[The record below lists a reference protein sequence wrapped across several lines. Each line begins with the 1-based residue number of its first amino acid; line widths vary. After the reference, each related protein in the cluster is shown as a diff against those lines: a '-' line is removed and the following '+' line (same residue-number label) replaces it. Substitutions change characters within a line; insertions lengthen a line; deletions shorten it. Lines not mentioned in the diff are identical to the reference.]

1 MNKGFYL
8 KMAWG
13 NIRKNRNIYLPY
25 LLAASVMT
33 ALFYIQGSLCDMVD
47 ISGMKGKRMMS
58 SLLGI
63 STPITGIFS
72 LVILFYV
79 NSFVMKQRK
88 KEFGLYN
95 VLGMEKRHL
104 VRLMS
109 VEILLVAVFS
119 LVFGIS
125 GGALFSQLFFLIFYK
140 MIRMEADLT
149 MVIPRGAVIET
160 LTLFGILF
168 CLVLLYD
175 IVAVIRTRPVE
186 LLKSESQGERE
197 PKVHGLAALIGV
209 AALTGGYVIAQKVES
224 PMEAMLWFF
233 AAALLV
239 IIGTYGLF
247 MAGSIALLKWMKK
260 RECFYYR
267 PSSFI
272 SVSGMLYRMKQNAA
286 GLAGICILS
295 TMVMVT
301 IGASLCIFSG
311 VGEGV
316 REEYPREYFLQMH
329 YSEDL
334 KPETYQDTT
343 SDVKKL
349 VEAQMEE
356 NGSRVENMMS
366 YTRCNMVY
374 RKGKDGYEAEM
385 GDLADT
391 NDYENLV
398 YVQYLLREDYEAN
411 TGKKTEIPD
420 DVAAFYESEEGLIPG
435 ETLLFGDYSI
445 KGKRLEEP
453 VETAVASRYSGIKKR
468 VQVLLPGIEEM
479 EKLTESLGKNF
490 ETYYGLEEGEGPG
503 AMYFLGWNWY
513 FDISGKQEPAEE
525 FLEKLRS
532 SWETE
537 KASEWAYISTFQNR
551 TEEEEY
557 LFQEYGTILFIGFFL
572 GMIFLLATVLIIY
585 YKQVTEGYDDRKRFV
600 IMQDIGLSQAEVKK
614 TIRTQV
620 LLVFFLP
627 LGAAGLHMAMA
638 FKVLVKMMALFSAYN
653 IKLFS
658 LAYEEIT
665 LRQYSRYLIF
675 TVLGDHKTVSGFSEN
690 FLMEKSFWNR

>member
-311 VGEGV
+311 VSEGV

-356 NGSRVENMMS
+356 NGSRVENMLS

-411 TGKKTEIPD
+411 TGKKTELPD

-572 GMIFLLATVLIIY
+572 GLIFLLATVLIIY

-658 LAYEEIT
+658 LCIGLTVAVFALVYFLVYTIT
-665 LRQYSRYLIF
+665 ARIYYKI
-675 TVLGDHKTVSGFSEN
+675 VS
-690 FLMEKSFWNR
+690 KAR

>member
-149 MVIPRGAVIET
+149 MVIPRGAVTET

-260 RECFYYR
+260 RERFYYR

-311 VGEGV
+311 VSEGV

-329 YSEDL
+329 YYVESL

-343 SDVKKL
+343 SDMKKFIK
-349 VEAQMEE
+349 AQMEE
-356 NGSRVENMMS
+356 NGSGMENMLS
-366 YTRCNMVY
+366 YTRCNVVY

-411 TGKKTEIPD
+411 TGKKIEIPD

-572 GMIFLLATVLIIY
+572 GLIFLLATVLIIY

-658 LAYEEIT
+658 LCIGLTVAVFALVYFLVYIIT
-665 LRQYSRYLIF
+665 ARIYYKI
-675 TVLGDHKTVSGFSEN
+675 VSN
-690 FLMEKSFWNR
+690 AR

>member
-356 NGSRVENMMS
+356 NGSRVENMLS

-453 VETAVASRYSGIKKR
+453 VETAVASWYSGIKKR

-572 GMIFLLATVLIIY
+572 GLIFLLATVLIIY

-658 LAYEEIT
+658 LCIG
-665 LRQYSRYLIF
+665 L
-675 TVLGDHKTVSGFSEN
+675 TVAVFALVYFLVYTVTARIYYKIVSN
-690 FLMEKSFWNR
+690 AR

>member
-356 NGSRVENMMS
+356 NGSRVENMLS

-411 TGKKTEIPD
+411 TGKKTELPD

-453 VETAVASRYSGIKKR
+453 VETAVASWYSGIKKR

-572 GMIFLLATVLIIY
+572 GLIFLLATVLIIY

-658 LAYEEIT
+658 LCIG
-665 LRQYSRYLIF
+665 L
-675 TVLGDHKTVSGFSEN
+675 TVAVFALVYFLVYTVTARIYYKIVSN
-690 FLMEKSFWNR
+690 AR

>member
-47 ISGMKGKRMMS
+47 ISSMKGKRMMS

-186 LLKSESQGERE
+186 LLRSESQGERE

-209 AALTGGYVIAQKVES
+209 AALIGGYVIAQKVES

-356 NGSRVENMMS
+356 NGSRVENMLS

-658 LAYEEIT
+658 LCIG
-665 LRQYSRYLIF
+665 L
-675 TVLGDHKTVSGFSEN
+675 TVAVFALVYFLVYTVTARIYYKIVSN
-690 FLMEKSFWNR
+690 AR

>member
-149 MVIPRGAVIET
+149 MVIPRGAVTET

-186 LLKSESQGERE
+186 LLRSESQGERE

-260 RECFYYR
+260 RERFYYR

-311 VGEGV
+311 VSEGV

-356 NGSRVENMMS
+356 NGSRVENMLS

-411 TGKKTEIPD
+411 TGKKIEIPD

-572 GMIFLLATVLIIY
+572 GLIFLLATVLIIY

-658 LAYEEIT
+658 LCIG
-665 LRQYSRYLIF
+665 L
-675 TVLGDHKTVSGFSEN
+675 TVAVFALVYFLVYTVTARIYYKIVSN
-690 FLMEKSFWNR
+690 AR

>member
-239 IIGTYGLF
+239 IVGTYGLF

-311 VGEGV
+311 VSEGV

-356 NGSRVENMMS
+356 NGSRVENMLS

-572 GMIFLLATVLIIY
+572 GLIFLLATVLIIY

-658 LAYEEIT
+658 LCIG
-665 LRQYSRYLIF
+665 L
-675 TVLGDHKTVSGFSEN
+675 TVAVFALVYFLVYTVTARIYYKIVSNVSTVN
-690 FLMEKSFWNR
+690 IK

>member
-239 IIGTYGLF
+239 IVGTYGLF

-286 GLAGICILS
+286 GRAGICILS

-311 VGEGV
+311 VSEGV

-356 NGSRVENMMS
+356 NGSRVENMLS

-411 TGKKTEIPD
+411 TGKKTELPD

-453 VETAVASRYSGIKKR
+453 VETAVASWYSGIKKR

-658 LAYEEIT
+658 LCIG
-665 LRQYSRYLIF
+665 L
-675 TVLGDHKTVSGFSEN
+675 TVAVFALVYFLVYTVTARIYYKIVSN
-690 FLMEKSFWNR
+690 AR

>member
-149 MVIPRGAVIET
+149 MVIPRGAVTET

-311 VGEGV
+311 VSEGV

-356 NGSRVENMMS
+356 NGSRVENMLS

-572 GMIFLLATVLIIY
+572 GLIFLLATVLIIY

-658 LAYEEIT
+658 LCIG
-665 LRQYSRYLIF
+665 L
-675 TVLGDHKTVSGFSEN
+675 TVAVFALVYFLVYTVTARIYYKIVSNVSTVN
-690 FLMEKSFWNR
+690 IK

>member
-311 VGEGV
+311 VSEGV

-356 NGSRVENMMS
+356 NGSRVENMLS

-453 VETAVASRYSGIKKR
+453 VETAVASWYSGIKKR

-490 ETYYGLEEGEGPG
+490 ETYYGLEEGEGPS
-503 AMYFLGWNWY
+503 ATYFLGWNYY

-658 LAYEEIT
+658 LCIG
-665 LRQYSRYLIF
+665 L
-675 TVLGDHKTVSGFSEN
+675 TVAVFALVYFLVYTVTARIYYKIVSN
-690 FLMEKSFWNR
+690 AR

>member
-47 ISGMKGKRMMS
+47 ISSMKGKRMMS

-356 NGSRVENMMS
+356 NGSRVENMLS

-490 ETYYGLEEGEGPG
+490 ETYYGLEEGEGPS
-503 AMYFLGWNWY
+503 ATYFLGWNYY

-537 KASEWAYISTFQNR
+537 KASEWAYISAFQNR

-572 GMIFLLATVLIIY
+572 GLIFLLATVLIIY

-658 LAYEEIT
+658 PCIGLTVAVFALVYFLVYTIT
-665 LRQYSRYLIF
+665 ARIYYKI
-675 TVLGDHKTVSGFSEN
+675 VSN
-690 FLMEKSFWNR
+690 AR

>member
-239 IIGTYGLF
+239 IVGTYGLF

-311 VGEGV
+311 VSEGV

-356 NGSRVENMMS
+356 NGSRVENMLS

-658 LAYEEIT
+658 LCIG
-665 LRQYSRYLIF
+665 L
-675 TVLGDHKTVSGFSEN
+675 TVAVFALVYFLVYTVTARIYYKIVSNVSTVN
-690 FLMEKSFWNR
+690 IK

>member
-8 KMAWG
+8 KTAWG

-104 VRLMS
+104 ARLMS

-119 LVFGIS
+119 LFFGIS

-149 MVIPRGAVIET
+149 MVIPRGAVTET

-186 LLKSESQGERE
+186 LLRSESQGERE

-260 RECFYYR
+260 RERFYYR

-311 VGEGV
+311 VSEGV

-356 NGSRVENMMS
+356 NGSGVENMLS

-411 TGKKTEIPD
+411 TGKKTELPD

-445 KGKRLEEP
+445 KGKRLEEH
-453 VETAVASRYSGIKKR
+453 VETAVVSRYSGIKKR

-490 ETYYGLEEGEGPG
+490 ETYYGLEEGEGPS
-503 AMYFLGWNWY
+503 ATYFLGWNYY

-572 GMIFLLATVLIIY
+572 GLIFLLATVLIIY

-658 LAYEEIT
+658 LCIGLTVAVFALVYFLVYTIT
-665 LRQYSRYLIF
+665 ARIYYKI
-675 TVLGDHKTVSGFSEN
+675 VS
-690 FLMEKSFWNR
+690 KAR

>member
-239 IIGTYGLF
+239 IVGTYGLF

-272 SVSGMLYRMKQNAA
+272 SVSGMLYRMKQKAA

-311 VGEGV
+311 VSEGV

-356 NGSRVENMMS
+356 NGSRVENMLS

-453 VETAVASRYSGIKKR
+453 VETAVASWYSGIKKR

-658 LAYEEIT
+658 LCIG
-665 LRQYSRYLIF
+665 L
-675 TVLGDHKTVSGFSEN
+675 TVAVFALVYFLVYTVTARIYYKIVSN
-690 FLMEKSFWNR
+690 AR

>member
-149 MVIPRGAVIET
+149 MVIPRGAVTET

-311 VGEGV
+311 VSEGV

-356 NGSRVENMMS
+356 NGSRVENMLS

-453 VETAVASRYSGIKKR
+453 VETAVASWYSGIKKR

-572 GMIFLLATVLIIY
+572 GLIFLLATVLIIY

-638 FKVLVKMMALFSAYN
+638 FKVLVNMMALFSAYN

-658 LAYEEIT
+658 LCIG
-665 LRQYSRYLIF
+665 L
-675 TVLGDHKTVSGFSEN
+675 TVAVFALVYFLVYTVTARIYYKIVSN
-690 FLMEKSFWNR
+690 AR

>member
-47 ISGMKGKRMMS
+47 ISSMKGKRMMS

-149 MVIPRGAVIET
+149 MVIPRGAVTET

-316 REEYPREYFLQMH
+316 RQEYPREYFLQMH

-356 NGSRVENMMS
+356 NGSRVENMLS

-411 TGKKTEIPD
+411 TGKKIEIPD

-453 VETAVASRYSGIKKR
+453 VETAVASWYSGIKKR

-572 GMIFLLATVLIIY
+572 GLVFLLATVLIIY

-658 LAYEEIT
+658 LCIG
-665 LRQYSRYLIF
+665 L
-675 TVLGDHKTVSGFSEN
+675 TVAVFALVYFLVYTVTARIYYKIVSN
-690 FLMEKSFWNR
+690 AR

>member
-149 MVIPRGAVIET
+149 MVIPRGAVTET

-197 PKVHGLAALIGV
+197 PKVPGLAALIGV

-311 VGEGV
+311 VSEGV

-329 YSEDL
+329 YSEDM

-343 SDVKKL
+343 SDVKKF

-356 NGSRVENMMS
+356 NGSRVENMLS

-411 TGKKTEIPD
+411 TGKKTELPD

-572 GMIFLLATVLIIY
+572 GLIFLLATVLIIY

-658 LAYEEIT
+658 LCIG
-665 LRQYSRYLIF
+665 L
-675 TVLGDHKTVSGFSEN
+675 TVAVFALVYFLVYTVTARIYYKIVSN
-690 FLMEKSFWNR
+690 AR

>member
-13 NIRKNRNIYLPY
+13 TIRKNRNIYLPY

-47 ISGMKGKRMMS
+47 ISSMKGKRMMS

-311 VGEGV
+311 VSEGI

-356 NGSRVENMMS
+356 NGSRVENMLS

-490 ETYYGLEEGEGPG
+490 ETYYGLEEGEGPS
-503 AMYFLGWNWY
+503 ATYFLGWNYY

-537 KASEWAYISTFQNR
+537 KASEWAYISAFQNR

-572 GMIFLLATVLIIY
+572 GLIFLLATVLIIY

-658 LAYEEIT
+658 LCIGLTVAVFALVYFLVYTIT
-665 LRQYSRYLIF
+665 ARIYYKI
-675 TVLGDHKTVSGFSEN
+675 VSN
-690 FLMEKSFWNR
+690 AR

>member
-104 VRLMS
+104 ARLMS

-119 LVFGIS
+119 LFFGIS
-125 GGALFSQLFFLIFYK
+125 GGTLFSQLFFLIFYK
-140 MIRMEADLT
+140 MIRMEAELT
-149 MVIPRGAVIET
+149 MVIPRGAVTET

-186 LLKSESQGERE
+186 LLRSESQGERE

-260 RECFYYR
+260 RERFYYR

-311 VGEGV
+311 VSEGV

-329 YSEDL
+329 YYVESL

-343 SDVKKL
+343 SDMKKFIK
-349 VEAQMEE
+349 AQMEE
-356 NGSRVENMMS
+356 NGSGVENMLS

-490 ETYYGLEEGEGPG
+490 ETYYSLEEGEGPS
-503 AMYFLGWNWY
+503 ATYFLGWNYY

-532 SWETE
+532 SWKTE

-572 GMIFLLATVLIIY
+572 GLIFLLATVLIIY

-658 LAYEEIT
+658 LCIG
-665 LRQYSRYLIF
+665 L
-675 TVLGDHKTVSGFSEN
+675 TVAVFALVYFLVYTVTARIYYKIVSN
-690 FLMEKSFWNR
+690 AR

>member
-260 RECFYYR
+260 RERFYYR

-272 SVSGMLYRMKQNAA
+272 SVSGMLYRMKQNAV
-286 GLAGICILS
+286 GLSNICVLS
-295 TMVMVT
+295 TMVLVT
-301 IGASLCIFSG
+301 ISSTVSLYIGKEDVLRTRYPQEVYITNSVSDDAENQKLHDMVEKICRDNQVEITDEKSWHMAELVKIKNG
-311 VGEGV
+311 
-316 REEYPREYFLQMH
+316 EEYTSAMIKDNSSSDVVFFDVIRLADYNKLTGERLELGDKEAILFTNGENYGKDTIRIDEETWMVKKELDTAPFGKKSDSNTENVYYMIVSDEKEFMKDYLEKYQLEAEDKPVKWRESFNLRG
-329 YSEDL
+329 SEDQKL
-334 KPETYQDTT
+334 KA
-343 SDVKKL
+343 VKELK
-349 VEAQMEE
+349 AQ
-356 NGSRVENMMS
+356 
-366 YTRCNMVY
+366 
-374 RKGKDGYEAEM
+374 A
-385 GDLADT
+385 
-391 NDYENLV
+391 
-398 YVQYLLREDYEAN
+398 
-411 TGKKTEIPD
+411 
-420 DVAAFYESEEGLIPG
+420 ESEFEHTGVQG
-435 ETLLFGDYSI
+435 
-445 KGKRLEEP
+445 
-453 VETAVASRYSGIKKR
+453 RY
-468 VQVLLPGIEEM
+468 
-479 EKLTESLGKNF
+479 
-490 ETYYGLEEGEGPG
+490 
-503 AMYFLGWNWY
+503 
-513 FDISGKQEPAEE
+513 
-525 FLEKLRS
+525 LEK
-532 SWETE
+532 ET
-537 KASEWAYISTFQNR
+537 FFG
-551 TEEEEY
+551 
-557 LFQEYGTILFIGFFL
+557 LYGGVFFIGMYLGSLFL
-572 GMIFLLATVLIIY
+572 MATVLIIY
-585 YKQVTEGYDDRKRFV
+585 YKQISEGFDDRERYQ
-600 IMQDIGLSQAEVKK
+600 IMQKVGMSKREVKSS
-614 TIRTQV
+614 IRSQILT
-620 LLVFFLP
+620 VFFLP
-627 LGAAGLHMAMA
+627 LVMAIIHIAVA
-638 FKVLVKMMALFSAYN
+638 FPVITKLLAIFYLKN
-653 IKLFS
+653 TKLFFGCT
-658 LAYEEIT
+658 ACTVGIFAVFYVIIFVIT
-665 LRQYSRYLIF
+665 AKEYYKI
-675 TVLGDHKTVSGFSEN
+675 VE
-690 FLMEKSFWNR
+690 

>member
-239 IIGTYGLF
+239 IVGTYGLF

-311 VGEGV
+311 VSEGI

-356 NGSRVENMMS
+356 NGSRVENMLS

-453 VETAVASRYSGIKKR
+453 VETAVASWYSGIKKR

-490 ETYYGLEEGEGPG
+490 ETYYGLEEGEGPS
-503 AMYFLGWNWY
+503 ATYFLGWNYY

-658 LAYEEIT
+658 LCIG
-665 LRQYSRYLIF
+665 L
-675 TVLGDHKTVSGFSEN
+675 TVAVFALVYFLVYTVTARIYYKIVSN
-690 FLMEKSFWNR
+690 AR

>member
-239 IIGTYGLF
+239 IVGTYGLF

-356 NGSRVENMMS
+356 NGSRVENVLS

-453 VETAVASRYSGIKKR
+453 VETAVASWYSGIKKR

-537 KASEWAYISTFQNR
+537 KASEWAYISAFQNR

-572 GMIFLLATVLIIY
+572 GLIFLLATVLIIY

-658 LAYEEIT
+658 LCIG
-665 LRQYSRYLIF
+665 L
-675 TVLGDHKTVSGFSEN
+675 TVAVFALVYFLVYTVTARIYYKIVSN
-690 FLMEKSFWNR
+690 AR

>member
-149 MVIPRGAVIET
+149 MVIPRGAVTET

-260 RECFYYR
+260 RERFYYR

-311 VGEGV
+311 VSEGV

-356 NGSRVENMMS
+356 NGSRVENMLS

-411 TGKKTEIPD
+411 TGKKIEIPD

-572 GMIFLLATVLIIY
+572 GLIFLLATVLIIY

-658 LAYEEIT
+658 LCIG
-665 LRQYSRYLIF
+665 L
-675 TVLGDHKTVSGFSEN
+675 TVAVFALVYFLVYTVTARIYYKIVSNVSTVN
-690 FLMEKSFWNR
+690 IK

>member
-47 ISGMKGKRMMS
+47 ISSMKGKRMMS

-316 REEYPREYFLQMH
+316 RQEYPREYFLQMH

-356 NGSRVENMMS
+356 NGSRVENMLS

-411 TGKKTEIPD
+411 TGKKIEIPD

-658 LAYEEIT
+658 LCIG
-665 LRQYSRYLIF
+665 L
-675 TVLGDHKTVSGFSEN
+675 TVAVFALVYFLVYTVTARIYYKIVSN
-690 FLMEKSFWNR
+690 AR

>member
-260 RECFYYR
+260 RERFYYR

-356 NGSRVENMMS
+356 NGSRVENMLS

-411 TGKKTEIPD
+411 TGKKTELPD

-525 FLEKLRS
+525 FLEKFRS

-658 LAYEEIT
+658 LCIG
-665 LRQYSRYLIF
+665 L
-675 TVLGDHKTVSGFSEN
+675 TVAVFALVYFLVYTVTARIYYKIVSN
-690 FLMEKSFWNR
+690 AR

>member
-104 VRLMS
+104 ARLMS

-119 LVFGIS
+119 LFFGIS
-125 GGALFSQLFFLIFYK
+125 GGTLFSQLFFLIFYK
-140 MIRMEADLT
+140 MIRMEAELT
-149 MVIPRGAVIET
+149 MVIPRGAVTET

-186 LLKSESQGERE
+186 LLRSESQGERE
-197 PKVHGLAALIGV
+197 PKVHGLASLIGV

-260 RECFYYR
+260 RERFYYR

-311 VGEGV
+311 VSEGV

-329 YSEDL
+329 YYVESL

-343 SDVKKL
+343 SDMKKFIK
-349 VEAQMEE
+349 AQMEE
-356 NGSRVENMMS
+356 NGSGVENMLS

-490 ETYYGLEEGEGPG
+490 ETYYGLEEGEGPS
-503 AMYFLGWNWY
+503 ATYFLGWNYY

-572 GMIFLLATVLIIY
+572 GLIFLLATVLIIY

-658 LAYEEIT
+658 LCIGLTVAVFALVYFLVYIIT
-665 LRQYSRYLIF
+665 ARIYYKI
-675 TVLGDHKTVSGFSEN
+675 VSN
-690 FLMEKSFWNR
+690 AR

>member
-311 VGEGV
+311 VSEGV

-356 NGSRVENMMS
+356 NGSRVENMLS

-411 TGKKTEIPD
+411 TGKKTELPD

-525 FLEKLRS
+525 FLEKFRS

-658 LAYEEIT
+658 LCIG
-665 LRQYSRYLIF
+665 L
-675 TVLGDHKTVSGFSEN
+675 TVAVFALVYFLVYTVTARIYYKIVSN
-690 FLMEKSFWNR
+690 AR

>member
-186 LLKSESQGERE
+186 LLRSESQGERE

-356 NGSRVENMMS
+356 NGSRVENMLS

-411 TGKKTEIPD
+411 TGKKTELPD

-525 FLEKLRS
+525 FLEKFRS

-658 LAYEEIT
+658 LCIG
-665 LRQYSRYLIF
+665 L
-675 TVLGDHKTVSGFSEN
+675 TVAVFALVYFLVYTVTARIYYKIVSN
-690 FLMEKSFWNR
+690 AR

>member
-47 ISGMKGKRMMS
+47 ISSMKGKRMMS

-104 VRLMS
+104 ARLMS

-119 LVFGIS
+119 LFFGIS

-149 MVIPRGAVIET
+149 MVIPRGAVTET

-186 LLKSESQGERE
+186 LLRSESQGERE

-260 RECFYYR
+260 RERFYYR

-311 VGEGV
+311 VSEGI

-349 VEAQMEE
+349 VKAQMEE
-356 NGSRVENMMS
+356 NGSRVENMLS

-453 VETAVASRYSGIKKR
+453 VETAVASWYSGIKKR

-658 LAYEEIT
+658 LCIGLTVAIFALVYFLVYTIT
-665 LRQYSRYLIF
+665 ARIYYKIVSNAS
-675 TVLGDHKTVSGFSEN
+675 TVNIK
-690 FLMEKSFWNR
+690 

>member
-356 NGSRVENMMS
+356 NGSRVENMLS

-411 TGKKTEIPD
+411 TGKKTELPD

-525 FLEKLRS
+525 FLEKFRS

-658 LAYEEIT
+658 LCIG
-665 LRQYSRYLIF
+665 L
-675 TVLGDHKTVSGFSEN
+675 TVAVFALVYFLVYTVTARIYYKIVSN
-690 FLMEKSFWNR
+690 AR

>member
-47 ISGMKGKRMMS
+47 ISSMKGKRMMS

-316 REEYPREYFLQMH
+316 RQEYPREYFLQMH

-356 NGSRVENMMS
+356 NGSRVENMLS

-411 TGKKTEIPD
+411 TGKKIEIPD

-572 GMIFLLATVLIIY
+572 GLIFLLATVLIIY

-658 LAYEEIT
+658 LCIG
-665 LRQYSRYLIF
+665 L
-675 TVLGDHKTVSGFSEN
+675 TVAVFALVYFLVYTVTARIYYKIVSN
-690 FLMEKSFWNR
+690 AR

>member
-356 NGSRVENMMS
+356 NGSRVENMLS

-391 NDYENLV
+391 TDYENLV

-658 LAYEEIT
+658 LCIGLTVAVFALVYFLVYTIT
-665 LRQYSRYLIF
+665 ARIYYKI
-675 TVLGDHKTVSGFSEN
+675 VSN
-690 FLMEKSFWNR
+690 AR

>member
-239 IIGTYGLF
+239 IVGTYGLF

-311 VGEGV
+311 VSEGV

-356 NGSRVENMMS
+356 NGSGVENMLS

-453 VETAVASRYSGIKKR
+453 VETAVASWYSGIKKR

-658 LAYEEIT
+658 LCIG
-665 LRQYSRYLIF
+665 L
-675 TVLGDHKTVSGFSEN
+675 TVAVFALVYFLVYTVTARIYYKIVSN
-690 FLMEKSFWNR
+690 AR

>member
-104 VRLMS
+104 ARLMS

-119 LVFGIS
+119 LFFGIS

-149 MVIPRGAVIET
+149 MVIPRGAITET
-160 LTLFGILF
+160 LSLFGILF

-186 LLKSESQGERE
+186 LLRSESQGERE
-197 PKVHGLAALIGV
+197 PKVHGLVALIGV

-260 RECFYYR
+260 RERFYYR

-311 VGEGV
+311 VSEGI

-329 YSEDL
+329 YNVEDL

-343 SDVKKL
+343 SDMKKF

-356 NGSRVENMMS
+356 NGSEVENMLS

-411 TGKKTEIPD
+411 TGKKTELPD
-420 DVAAFYESEEGLIPG
+420 GVAAFYESEEGLIPG

-453 VETAVASRYSGIKKR
+453 VETAVASWYSGIKKR

-503 AMYFLGWNWY
+503 A
-513 FDISGKQEPAEE
+513 
-525 FLEKLRS
+525 
-532 SWETE
+532 T
-537 KASEWAYISTFQNR
+537 
-551 TEEEEY
+551 
-557 LFQEYGTILFIGFFL
+557 
-572 GMIFLLATVLIIY
+572 
-585 YKQVTEGYDDRKRFV
+585 
-600 IMQDIGLSQAEVKK
+600 
-614 TIRTQV
+614 
-620 LLVFFLP
+620 
-627 LGAAGLHMAMA
+627 
-638 FKVLVKMMALFSAYN
+638 
-653 IKLFS
+653 
-658 LAYEEIT
+658 
-665 LRQYSRYLIF
+665 
-675 TVLGDHKTVSGFSEN
+675 
-690 FLMEKSFWNR
+690 

>member
-119 LVFGIS
+119 LFFGIS

-149 MVIPRGAVIET
+149 MVIPRGAVTET

-186 LLKSESQGERE
+186 LLRSESQGERE

-209 AALTGGYVIAQKVES
+209 AALIGGYVIAQKVES

-311 VGEGV
+311 VSEGV

-349 VEAQMEE
+349 VKAQMEE
-356 NGSRVENMMS
+356 NGSRVENMLS

-453 VETAVASRYSGIKKR
+453 VETAVASWYSGIKKR

-572 GMIFLLATVLIIY
+572 GLIFLLATVLIIY

-658 LAYEEIT
+658 LCIGLTVAVFALVYFLVYTIT
-665 LRQYSRYLIF
+665 ARIYYKI
-675 TVLGDHKTVSGFSEN
+675 VSN
-690 FLMEKSFWNR
+690 AR

>member
-356 NGSRVENMMS
+356 NGSRVENMLS

-479 EKLTESLGKNF
+479 EKLTESLGKDF

-525 FLEKLRS
+525 FLEKFRS

-572 GMIFLLATVLIIY
+572 GLIFLLATVLIIY

-658 LAYEEIT
+658 LCIGLTVAVFALVYFLVYTIT
-665 LRQYSRYLIF
+665 ARIYYKI
-675 TVLGDHKTVSGFSEN
+675 VSN
-690 FLMEKSFWNR
+690 AR